1 MKKVF
6 TPDGDYS
13 IPNVIPTI
21 KKKKKS
27 KLGRKKIDDKKMP
40 ITIYVQESVINKLG
54 GAIELREFLLN
65 KIQDELIKK

>member
-1 MKKVF
+1 MKKK
-6 TPDGDYS
+6 P
-13 IPNVIPTI
+13 
-21 KKKKKS
+21 
-27 KLGRKKIDDKKMP
+27 KLGRKKVEDKKMP